1 MSKKPIT
8 HKKNGTGGVFQDVGP
23 EFKPMHAFSFQSPQ
37 FGILFIYLLAVRV
50 FELRVLA
57 MPPALFAFIVIFQN
71 RASCLGPRPSWTA
84 VLPPE

>member
-50 FELRVLA
+50 FEPIGR
-57 MPPALFAFIVIFQN
+57 IH
-71 RASCLGPRPSWTA
+71 
-84 VLPPE
+84 